1 MVDFFTIRVY
11 NIRCQMGDCSTNRD
25 FGGEVFTMLAY
36 SIIMFAGF
44 ILLLVFSVMIYRG
57 KTNLIHSYHQTRV
70 KDKVGYGKA
79 FGKALSVMAL
89 ACFVSGVVGLFGD
102 SRAVE
107 MTAVIILI
115 VGMVL
120 GVCCIVAVQHKYNKG
135 VF

>member
-1 MVDFFTIRVY
+1 
-11 NIRCQMGDCSTNRD
+11 
-25 FGGEVFTMLAY
+25 MLAY